1 MKYFKLIGCLILIT
15 FLVGCSE
22 SEWFQLFCSGKS
34 DSWISDSFLRI
45 VCFGYAASPPIYI
58 MDSKCAEGFI
68 VIRTGECVDCGEDA
82 KFDVSV
88 EKCICKNPE
97 FSMILGDCKPK
108 EMPQKPTTTTTQI
121 KPTTQTTQTIEPT
134 TTTTQIKPTTQ
145 TTQTIEPTTTTT
157 QIKPTT
163 QTTQTIEPT
172 KGNDCTFS
180 SDCSTWLGYGTC
192 ADANNINR
200 YDCIN
205 GYCKLVPSYCSGGCA
220 KGACQ

>member
-134 TTTTQIKPTTQ
+134 
-145 TTQTIEPTTTTT
+145 
-157 QIKPTT
+157 
-163 QTTQTIEPT
+163 